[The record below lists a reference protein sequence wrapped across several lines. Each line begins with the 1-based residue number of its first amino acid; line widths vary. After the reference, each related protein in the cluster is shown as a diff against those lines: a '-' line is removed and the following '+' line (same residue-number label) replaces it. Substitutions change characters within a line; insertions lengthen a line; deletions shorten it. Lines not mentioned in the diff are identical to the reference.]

1 MRLALSSLLVIPAVL
16 AAGAGSLEAA
26 SISLNISSGFL
37 YGSGGIT
44 VADRLPVSTL
54 CVLVADL
61 DGNGFDPV
69 PAGAWVGGGDVLVA
83 ITDLEYDASAGGTR
97 AFDLTSG
104 SSGTAGFFSR
114 TLNVD
119 LGQFGGRV
127 EPVAVALR
135 WFPAILAGVDLN
147 VVTPVQGMAYGEFS
161 RAVPV
166 YPNTDGWLVPMTGG
180 AIFDLDPLA
189 TSGLGGIDGDVA
201 AMATM
206 AVIPEPGLASL
217 AAMGLLAVWRRRVRC
232 D

>member
-1 MRLALSSLLVIPAVL
+1 MRLELSSLLVIPAVL
-16 AAGAGSLEAA
+16 AAGAGELRAA
-26 SISLNISSGFL
+26 SISLNISSGYL

-69 PAGAWVGGGDVLVA
+69 PAGAWVGGGDVLV
-83 ITDLEYDASAGGTR
+83 TVSDVEHDASAGGTK
-97 AFDLTSG
+97 AFDLTA
-104 SSGTAGFFSR
+104 GTGTPGFFSR

-135 WFPAILAGVDLN
+135 WFPTILAGVDMS
-147 VVTPVQGMAYGEFS
+147 VVTPAQGVAYGEFS

-166 YPNTDGWLVPMTGG
+166 YPGTNEWLVPMTGG

-189 TSGLGGIDGDVA
+189 TSGFGGIDGDVT
-201 AMATM
+201 AMAVM

-232 D
+232 G

>member
-1 MRLALSSLLVIPAVL
+1 MRQALSSLLLIPAVL
-16 AAGAGSLEAA
+16 AAGARSVEAA

-54 CVLVADL
+54 CVLVADM

-69 PAGAWVGGGDVLVA
+69 PEGAWVGGGDMLVTV
-83 ITDLEYDASAGGTR
+83 TDLEHDASAGGTK
-97 AFDLTSG
+97 AFDLTA
-104 SSGTAGFFSR
+104 GTGTPGFFSR

-135 WFPAILAGVDLN
+135 WFPTILAGVDLS
-147 VVTPVQGMAYGEFS
+147 VVTPAQGVAYGEFS

-166 YPNTDGWLVPMTGG
+166 YSGTNEWLVPMTGG

-189 TSGLGGIDGDVA
+189 TSGFGGVDGDA
-201 AMATM
+201 EAMATLV
-206 AVIPEPGLASL
+206 VIPEPGVASL
-217 AAMGLLAVWRRRVRC
+217 AAMGVMVVLRRRVRR